1 MSEPVSIPSRPPLA
15 RSLLI
20 SLSVTFAACLIA
32 FGLAVHF
39 LIVAPATQSLARVQL
54 DLATAHIQSEA
65 ERSFRRIE
73 IQLGTA
79 RAWGQ
84 SGRLS
89 IDDRAGFDDL
99 MLPLLRDESRLGA
112 IHLASTDGRRFT
124 LSREGDAPCSNLDRT
139 LPPTGLESSF
149 AEGTVWSAPF
159 LAPDVGDGC
168 ITVSTRWRNA
178 DGRMHTLT
186 FDVSLAQ
193 LSRLTLETP
202 VGERGGGTVLTAHG
216 DIVGVPRYPRFANLS
231 DQRGALLRPA
241 AAANVDFLTQGH
253 SRWLSAGQISG
264 TIFSFENEG
273 ETWLARFI
281 PLQLGE
287 QRWWVAGF
295 ARETDFI
302 PARLREVVP
311 VLLFLTLMAG
321 GLAIAIA
328 RRIARRLEISLAAL
342 VERSERIGRLD
353 LSAPAPFDA
362 PWRELAELGA
372 SQEHMRRRLQQAS
385 DDLLQSRAELEDK
398 VLERTHQ
405 LAEKSEALSDQLL
418 FIEVLLDA
426 LPSPVFYKGPD
437 GRFLGCNRAYEQA
450 FGTTRAFLHGKTV
463 LELPYLPPADRV
475 AYHEEDL
482 RIIAEA
488 CTSHKET
495 PIPFA
500 DGRNHD
506 TLYWV
511 RGFRLGNGEPGG
523 LLGVIVDISA
533 QKAAERAA
541 RAAEERSR
549 QMLESSPIAVVINRP
564 DGTPLFANTRAL
576 VLADTDMSTF
586 MARPVTTWFRD
597 PSAGEKA
604 ITRLKNGLT
613 VRDMEIEF
621 QNIAG
626 HPFWTLMTMERTEV
640 GGSPALIS
648 WSYDITARKL
658 AERELRKLSL
668 AVEQSP
674 SMLLITTPGGAIQYA
689 NPRFCQVT
697 GFSAE
702 RLAGTHPDL
711 VDASGLPLEF
721 LADQWQSLKS
731 HGVWRRE
738 CQLRLRSGELLWVG
752 ISVSGLVEGDGEI
765 THCIWALEDLA
776 LHRQAVET
784 LREAKQLAEEA
795 ADSKARFLANM
806 SHEIRTPLNAI
817 IGLASLCL
825 DTDMHTRQRDY
836 VTKIHAAGITLLGVI
851 NDVLDFSKIEAGKLR
866 LEQTT
871 FALDRVLDSVIT
883 YVAQK
888 AQEKGLELILQVA
901 PDVPQDLLGDPL
913 RLGQV
918 LTNLLG
924 NAVKFTLQG
933 EVQLHV
939 HCDRREGQHALLR
952 FDVTDTGIGMSQD
965 QVSRLFEAFSQAD
978 ESMTRRFGGTGL
990 GLSISRQLVEL
1001 MGGKLDVSSTPGAGS
1016 RFSFNAAFDLAPGR
1030 APRPLPGMLDG
1041 LRILVV
1047 DDHPVAREVL
1057 LHLLQTFP
1065 FRSEA
1070 VSSAAEAIIAV
1081 RRADAGDR
1089 FGLVLMDLR
1098 MPDQNGIEA
1107 TRRIKQD
1114 RSLASP
1120 PAVILLTAYGEE
1132 GTAGE
1137 AVEAGADGF
1146 LHKPATASTL
1156 LDTII
1161 STFGLDAA
1169 PPLPPS
1175 PTGDHV
1181 LAGLR
1186 ILVAEDNEINQQ
1198 IARGLLERIGA
1209 TVSVADNGRIALETL
1224 MAAGPDA
1231 FDVVLMDLQMP
1242 EMDGLEATHRIRA
1255 DARLANLPIIA
1266 MTAHAMA
1273 EERQRCVNA
1282 GMNDHVAKPI
1292 VVERLVQA
1300 ILRHVRRTPPSQALR
1315 EPPGPAP
1322 GEMDANGM
1330 PDLPGINVKS
1340 ALRRVG
1346 NDPATYLSLL
1356 RRFATTNA
1364 DCAERI
1370 GRALEADQTNEAER
1384 IAHSVRGA
1392 AANLGAGAI
1401 QEAANDLEM
1410 ALRRGSPWEAA
1421 LQSLATEITALTHM
1435 LETAL
1440 PVQIDVPAPIPH
1452 LDAAALDESIATLI
1466 KLIEHSDGAAPAH
1479 FREIRNNLSARIGTE
1494 KVGEI
1499 AEALQHYDYDHAL
1512 ACLHEACPQQPPPP
1526 SLP

>member
-1 MSEPVSIPSRPPLA
+1 
-15 RSLLI
+15 
-20 SLSVTFAACLIA
+20 
-32 FGLAVHF
+32 
-39 LIVAPATQSLARVQL
+39 
-54 DLATAHIQSEA
+54 
-65 ERSFRRIE
+65 
-73 IQLGTA
+73 
-79 RAWGQ
+79 
-84 SGRLS
+84 
-89 IDDRAGFDDL
+89 
-99 MLPLLRDESRLGA
+99 
-112 IHLASTDGRRFT
+112 
-124 LSREGDAPCSNLDRT
+124 
-139 LPPTGLESSF
+139 
-149 AEGTVWSAPF
+149 
-159 LAPDVGDGC
+159 
-168 ITVSTRWRNA
+168 
-178 DGRMHTLT
+178 
-186 FDVSLAQ
+186 
-193 LSRLTLETP
+193 
-202 VGERGGGTVLTAHG
+202 
-216 DIVGVPRYPRFANLS
+216 
-231 DQRGALLRPA
+231 
-241 AAANVDFLTQGH
+241 
-253 SRWLSAGQISG
+253 
-264 TIFSFENEG
+264 
-273 ETWLARFI
+273 
-281 PLQLGE
+281 
-287 QRWWVAGF
+287 
-295 ARETDFI
+295 
-302 PARLREVVP
+302 
-311 VLLFLTLMAG
+311 
-321 GLAIAIA
+321 
-328 RRIARRLEISLAAL
+328 
-342 VERSERIGRLD
+342 
-353 LSAPAPFDA
+353 
-362 PWRELAELGA
+362 
-372 SQEHMRRRLQQAS
+372 
-385 DDLLQSRAELEDK
+385 
-398 VLERTHQ
+398 
-405 LAEKSEALSDQLL
+405 
-418 FIEVLLDA
+418 
-426 LPSPVFYKGPD
+426 
-437 GRFLGCNRAYEQA
+437 
-450 FGTTRAFLHGKTV
+450 
-463 LELPYLPPADRV
+463 
-475 AYHEEDL
+475 
-482 RIIAEA
+482 
-488 CTSHKET
+488 
-495 PIPFA
+495 
-500 DGRNHD
+500 
-506 TLYWV
+506 
-511 RGFRLGNGEPGG
+511 
-523 LLGVIVDISA
+523 
-533 QKAAERAA
+533 
-541 RAAEERSR
+541 
-549 QMLESSPIAVVINRP
+549 ESSPIAVVINRP

-604 ITRLKNGLT
+604 IARLKNGLT

-702 RLAGTHPDL
+702 LLAGTHPDL
-711 VDASGLPLEF
+711 VDASSLPLEF

-731 HGVWRRE
+731 QGVWRRE

-825 DTDMHTRQRDY
+825 DTDLHTRQRDY

-901 PDVPQDLLGDPL
+901 PDVPQDLRGDPL

-939 HCDRREGQHALLR
+939 RCDRREGQHAHLR

-1001 MGGKLDVSSTPGAGS
+1001 MGGELEVSSTPGAGS
-1016 RFSFNAAFDLAPGR
+1016 RFSFNAAFDLAPGH

-1070 VSSAAEAIIAV
+1070 VSSAAEAITAV

-1098 MPDQNGIEA
+1098 MPGQNGIEA

-1114 RSLASP
+1114 RSLTSP

-1161 STFGLDAA
+1161 STF
-1169 PPLPPS
+1169 
-1175 PTGDHV
+1175 
-1181 LAGLR
+1181 
-1186 ILVAEDNEINQQ
+1186 
-1198 IARGLLERIGA
+1198 
-1209 TVSVADNGRIALETL
+1209 
-1224 MAAGPDA
+1224 
-1231 FDVVLMDLQMP
+1231 
-1242 EMDGLEATHRIRA
+1242 
-1255 DARLANLPIIA
+1255 
-1266 MTAHAMA
+1266 
-1273 EERQRCVNA
+1273 
-1282 GMNDHVAKPI
+1282 
-1292 VVERLVQA
+1292 
-1300 ILRHVRRTPPSQALR
+1300 
-1315 EPPGPAP
+1315 
-1322 GEMDANGM
+1322 
-1330 PDLPGINVKS
+1330 
-1340 ALRRVG
+1340 
-1346 NDPATYLSLL
+1346 
-1356 RRFATTNA
+1356 
-1364 DCAERI
+1364 
-1370 GRALEADQTNEAER
+1370 
-1384 IAHSVRGA
+1384 
-1392 AANLGAGAI
+1392 
-1401 QEAANDLEM
+1401 
-1410 ALRRGSPWEAA
+1410 
-1421 LQSLATEITALTHM
+1421 
-1435 LETAL
+1435 
-1440 PVQIDVPAPIPH
+1440 
-1452 LDAAALDESIATLI
+1452 
-1466 KLIEHSDGAAPAH
+1466 
-1479 FREIRNNLSARIGTE
+1479 
-1494 KVGEI
+1494 
-1499 AEALQHYDYDHAL
+1499 
-1512 ACLHEACPQQPPPP
+1512 
-1526 SLP
+1526 

>member
-1 MSEPVSIPSRPPLA
+1 MSDPVSIPSRPPLA
-15 RSLLI
+15 RSLLVG
-20 SLSVTFAACLIA
+20 LSITFAACLIT

-39 LIVAPATQSLARVQL
+39 LIFVPATQTLARVQL

-79 RAWGQ
+79 RALGQ
-84 SGRLS
+84 SGRLRV
-89 IDDRAGFDDL
+89 DDRAGFDEL
-99 MLPLLRDESRLGA
+99 MAPLLRDESRLGA
-112 IHLASTDGRRFT
+112 IHLATTDGRRIT
-124 LSREGDAPCSNLDRT
+124 LSREGDAPCAKLENM
-139 LPPTGLESSF
+139 LPPSSPE
-149 AEGTVWSAPF
+149 AGTLEGTMWSPPF
-159 LAPDVGDGC
+159 LAPGVGDGC
-168 ITVSTRWRNA
+168 ITLSTRWRGS
-178 DGRMHTLT
+178 DGRARILA
-186 FDVSLAQ
+186 FDISLAE
-193 LSRLTLETP
+193 LSRLTLDTP
-202 VGERGGGTVLTAHG
+202 VGERGGSAVLTSDG
-216 DIVGVPRYPRFANLS
+216 DIVGIPRYPRFANLS
-231 DQRGALLRPA
+231 DQRGAMLQPA
-241 AAANVDFLTQGH
+241 AAANVDFLTHGH
-253 SRWLSAGQISG
+253 SRWLNAGQVDGSVL
-264 TIFSFENEG
+264 SYENEG
-273 ETWLARFI
+273 ETWLAQFV
-281 PLQLGE
+281 PLQLGA

-295 ARETDFI
+295 AREADFI
-302 PARLREVVP
+302 PARLREVIP
-311 VLLFLTLMAG
+311 VLVLLTLAAAG
-321 GLAIAIA
+321 LGIAIA
-328 RRIARRLEISLAAL
+328 RRIARRLETSLAAL

-353 LSAPAPFDA
+353 LSPPAPLDA

-372 SQEHMRRRLQQAS
+372 SQEHMRQQLHRAS
-385 DDLLQSRAELEDK
+385 DALLNSRAELEDK
-398 VLERTHQ
+398 VLERTRQ
-405 LAEKSEALSDQLL
+405 LAEKSEALEDKLL

-437 GRFLGCNRAYEQA
+437 ARFLGCNRAYEQA

-463 LELPYLPPADRV
+463 LDLPYLPPADRI

-482 RIIAEA
+482 RIISEA
-488 CTSHKET
+488 QTSHKET
-495 PIPFA
+495 VIPFA
-500 DGRNHD
+500 DGHDHD

-564 DGTPLFANTRAL
+564 EGTPLFANTRAL
-576 VLADTDMSTF
+576 VLANTDMATF
-586 MARPVTTWFRD
+586 MGRPVTAWFRA

-604 ITRLKNGLT
+604 IARLKSGLA

-621 QNIAG
+621 QNIDG
-626 HPFWTLMTMERTEV
+626 RPFWTLMTMERIEV

-689 NPRFCQVT
+689 NPRFCQVS
-697 GFSAE
+697 GFSAG
-702 RLAGTHPDL
+702 LLTGTHPDL
-711 VDASGLPLEF
+711 VDAAGLPLEF
-721 LADQWQSLKS
+721 LAEQWQSLKS

-752 ISVSGLVEGDGEI
+752 ISVSGLAEGDGEI

-776 LHRQAVET
+776 LYRRAVET
-784 LREAKQLAEEA
+784 LREAKHLAEEA
-795 ADSKARFLANM
+795 AESKARFLANM

-825 DTDMHTRQRDY
+825 DTDLQTRQRDY
-836 VTKIHAAGITLLGVI
+836 VTKIHAAGATLLNVI

-871 FALDRVLDSVIT
+871 FTLDEVLDSVIT

-888 AQEKGLELILQVA
+888 AQEKGLELILQVS
-901 PDVPQDLLGDPL
+901 PDVPQDLLGDSL
-913 RLGQV
+913 RLGQI

-933 EVQLHV
+933 EVQLQV
-939 HCDRREGQHALLR
+939 HCESRDGQQARLR
-952 FDVTDTGIGMSQD
+952 FDVIDTGIGMSQE

-978 ESMTRRFGGTGL
+978 DSMTRRFGGTGL

-1001 MGGKLDVSSTPGAGS
+1001 MGGQLSVSSTPGVGS
-1016 RFSFNAAFDLAPGR
+1016 RFGFSAAFDLAQGR
-1030 APRPLPGMLDG
+1030 PPKPLPGILDG

-1057 LHLLQTFP
+1057 LRLLHTFP

-1070 VSSAAEAIIAV
+1070 VSSAAEALVAV
-1081 RRADAGDR
+1081 RRADSGDR

-1114 RSLASP
+1114 RNLASP

-1132 GTAGE
+1132 GTAVE
-1137 AVEAGADGF
+1137 ATEAGADGF

-1156 LDTII
+1156 LDAII

-1169 PPLPPS
+1169 PPPVAS
-1175 PTGDHV
+1175 PAGEPI

-1186 ILVAEDNEINQQ
+1186 ILVAEDNDINQQ

-1209 TVSVADNGRIALETL
+1209 TVSVANNGRIALDML
-1224 MAAGPDA
+1224 VAGGHDA
-1231 FDVVLMDLQMP
+1231 YDLVLMDLQMP
-1242 EMDGLEATHRIRA
+1242 EMDGLEATRRIRA
-1255 DARLANLPIIA
+1255 DARLAHLPIIA
-1266 MTAHAMA
+1266 MTAHAMV
-1273 EERQRCVNA
+1273 EERQRCIDA
-1282 GMNDHVAKPI
+1282 GMDDHVAKPI

-1300 ILRHVRRTPPSQALR
+1300 ILRHVRRPPPSPAL
-1315 EPPGPAP
+1315 PPIPANA
-1322 GEMDANGM
+1322 GEAAANGL

-1346 NDPATYLSLL
+1346 DDPAIYLSLL
-1356 RRFATTNA
+1356 QRFAASQA

-1370 GRALEADQTNEAER
+1370 RHALAAGQAIDAER

-1392 AANLGAGAI
+1392 AANLGAGAV
-1401 QEAANDLEM
+1401 QEAANELEM
-1410 ALRRGSPWEAA
+1410 ALRRGSPNESA
-1421 LQSLATEITALTHM
+1421 LNTLATEIAALSALLAH
-1435 LETAL
+1435 AL
-1440 PVQIDVPAPIPH
+1440 PAGEEAPAAAARN
-1452 LDAAALDESIATLI
+1452 LDPAALDQSIAALI
-1466 KLIEHSDGAAPAH
+1466 DLIEHSDGAAPLH
-1479 FREIRNNLSARIGTE
+1479 FRQIRNDLSGRIGTA

-1512 ACLHEACPQQPPPP
+1512 ACLRQACEHPSPP
-1526 SLP
+1526 SSPS

>member
-1 MSEPVSIPSRPPLA
+1 MSGPASPALRPPLA
-15 RSLLI
+15 RSLLV
-20 SLSVTFAACLIA
+20 SLSATFIACLLA
-32 FGLAVHF
+32 FGTAVHF

-84 SGRLS
+84 AGRLD
-89 IDDRAGFDDL
+89 IDDAPGFKAL
-99 MLPLLRDESRLGA
+99 MAPLLSDESRIAA
-112 IHLASTDGRRFT
+112 IRLLNADGRQLT
-124 LSREGDAPCSNLDRT
+124 LSRNDEAPRAETRS
-139 LPPTGLESSF
+139 PPGRDTASGGP
-149 AEGTVWSAPF
+149 AWSAPYRT
-159 LAPDVGDGC
+159 PVSGDGC
-168 ITVSTRWRNA
+168 ITVSAGWRGT
-178 DGRMHTLT
+178 DGRPRLLA
-186 FDVSLAQ
+186 FDISLAE

-202 VGERGGGTVLTAHG
+202 VGERGGGAVLSADG
-216 DIVGVPRYPRFANLS
+216 DIIGVPRYPRFANLS
-231 DQRGALLRPA
+231 DRHNAILQPA
-241 AAANVDFLTQGH
+241 AAVDVDFLTHGYA
-253 SRWLSAGQISG
+253 RWRDADQVGG
-264 TIFSFENEG
+264 TVLDYQNEG
-273 ETWLARFI
+273 ETWLVQFV

-295 ARETDFI
+295 AREADFI
-302 PARLREVVP
+302 PARLQEVMP
-311 VLLFLTLMAG
+311 VLLLLTLIAG
-321 GLAIAIA
+321 TVAITIA
-328 RRIARRLEISLAAL
+328 RRIAGRLERNLAAL
-342 VERSERIGRLD
+342 VERSERIARLD
-353 LSAPAPFDA
+353 LSAPAPLDA

-372 SQEHMRRRLQQAS
+372 SQEHMRGRLLQAS
-385 DDLLQSRAELEDK
+385 EDLLRSRAELEDK
-398 VLERTHQ
+398 VDERTRQ
-405 LAEKSEALSDQLL
+405 LAEKSAALSDQLL

-437 GRFLGCNRAYEQA
+437 ARFLGCNTAYEQA
-450 FGTTRAFLHGKTV
+450 FGTTRGFLRGKTV
-463 LELPYLPPADRV
+463 LDLPYLPAADRIG
-475 AYHEEDL
+475 YHEEDL
-482 RIIAEA
+482 RIIGEA

-495 PIPFA
+495 AIPFS
-500 DGRNHD
+500 DGRSHD

-576 VLADTDMSTF
+576 VLADTDMDTF
-586 MARPVTTWFRD
+586 MSRSVTTWFRD

-604 ITRLKNGLT
+604 IARLKNGLP
-613 VRDMEIEF
+613 VRDQETEF
-621 QNIAG
+621 RNIG
-626 HPFWTLMTMERTEV
+626 GRSFWTLMTMERIEV

-689 NPRFCQVT
+689 NPRFCQVA
-697 GFSAE
+697 GFSADQ
-702 RLAGTHPDL
+702 LAGTHPDL
-711 VDASGLPLEF
+711 MDGAGLPLEF
-721 LADQWQSLKS
+721 LAEQWQSLKS
-731 HGVWRRE
+731 QGVWRRE

-752 ISVSGLVEGDGEI
+752 ISVSGLIEGDGEI

-776 LHRQAVET
+776 LYRRAVET

-795 ADSKARFLANM
+795 AESKARFLANM
-806 SHEIRTPLNAI
+806 SHEIRTPMNAI
-817 IGLASLCL
+817 IGLSSLCL
-825 DTDMHTRQRDY
+825 DTDLQTRQRDY
-836 VTKIHAAGITLLGVI
+836 VTKIHAAGSTLLNVI

-866 LEQTT
+866 LEQTA
-871 FALDRVLDSVIT
+871 FALDQVLDSVIT

-913 RLGQV
+913 RLGQI

-924 NAVKFTLQG
+924 NAVKFTPGG
-933 EVQLHV
+933 EVQLQVRCEH
-939 HCDRREGQHALLR
+939 REGQQASLR
-952 FDVTDTGIGMSQD
+952 FDVVDTGIGMSEEQIG
-965 QVSRLFEAFSQAD
+965 RLFEAFSQAD
-978 ESMTRRFGGTGL
+978 DSMTRRFGGTGL
-990 GLSISRQLVEL
+990 GLSISRHLVEL
-1001 MGGKLDVSSTPGAGS
+1001 MGGQLDVASTPGAGS
-1016 RFSFNAAFDLAPGR
+1016 RFGFTTTFGLAQGR
-1030 APRPLPGMLDG
+1030 PPKALPGMLDG
-1041 LRILVV
+1041 LRVLVV

-1057 LHLLQTFP
+1057 LGLLRTFP

-1070 VSSAAEAIIAV
+1070 VSSAAEALVAV
-1081 RRADAGDR
+1081 RRADGGDR

-1120 PAVILLTAYGEE
+1120 PAVILLTAYGEAS
-1132 GTAGE
+1132 TAGE
-1137 AVEAGADGF
+1137 AIEAGADGF

-1156 LDTII
+1156 LDAII
-1161 STFGLDAA
+1161 GTFGLDAA
-1169 PPLPPS
+1169 PQPVAS
-1175 PTGDHV
+1175 PTGQD

-1186 ILVAEDNEINQQ
+1186 ILVAEDNDINQQ

-1209 TVSVADNGRIALETL
+1209 TVSIADNGRSALETL
-1224 MAAGPDA
+1224 IAAGPDA

-1242 EMDGLEATHRIRA
+1242 EMDGLEATRRIRS
-1255 DARLANLPIIA
+1255 DPRLAHLPIIA

-1273 EERQRCVNA
+1273 EERQRCIDA

-1300 ILRHVRRTPPSQALR
+1300 ILQHVQHGGTPPASPVTAAGADGTAATDGL
-1315 EPPGPAP
+1315 
-1322 GEMDANGM
+1322 
-1330 PDLPGINVKS
+1330 PDLPGLNVKA

-1346 NDPATYLSLL
+1346 DDPATYLSLL
-1356 RRFATTNA
+1356 QRFASSQA

-1370 GRALEADQTNEAER
+1370 AEALAAGLPTDAER

-1401 QEAANDLEM
+1401 QEAASSLEM
-1410 ALRRGSPWEAA
+1410 ALRKGSPSEPAR
-1421 LQSLATEITALTHM
+1421 QSLAHEMGVLARM
-1435 LETAL
+1435 LEATL
-1440 PVQIDVPAPIPH
+1440 PAPAPLPAPERQ
-1452 LDAAALDESIATLI
+1452 LDDAALDESIAELI
-1466 KLIEHSDGAAPAH
+1466 RLIENSDGAAPLH
-1479 FREIRNNLSARIGTE
+1479 FRQIRSDLAARIGAE
-1494 KVGEI
+1494 KIGEI

-1512 ACLHEACPQQPPPP
+1512 ACLRPT
-1526 SLP
+1526 